1 MSESQIKIGECP
13 HSVESKQSEVKRSR
27 SMWRLAVAESADLV
41 MMQEFPLRKGEL
53 LMCPIGVGG

>member
-27 SMWRLAVAESADLV
+27 SMWRLAVAESVDLV
-41 MMQEFPLRKGEL
+41 MPLRKGEL
-53 LMCPIGVGG
+53 LIVCPKGVDG